1 MYKMSALSSR
11 RLWRLCRSLLH
22 IGLLVLS
29 LPDLVPAQFAP
40 GAASLN
46 RFGAELNRVKPLSQ
60 SSFSSVD
67 SFGSPITVFNMTTIS
82 PPFEY
87 DETATKVTAETIDA
101 ILGALDNAAQTIE
114 NAQISTSDISWTP
127 TTQRIPVTPEEGF
140 TIVPPHAVGPEDYE
154 EEDKVDLGG
163 LGGMDTD
170 FNMDGSHHGGDGSGG
185 AHIPTIPPWVF
196 GGGEDEGGGEYKTT
210 FEQEKSALGQ
220 KNTAAECAGSV
231 ILPNKNDKNFGINC
245 VNLF

>member
-29 LPDLVPAQFAP
+29 LPDLAQTQFAP
-40 GAASLN
+40 GAATMS
-46 RFGAELNRVKPLSQ
+46 RFGAQLADRAKKPGQPGFLSQ
-60 SSFSSVD
+60 D

-82 PPFEY
+82 PPIDF
-87 DETATKVTAETIDA
+87 ETATKVSAETIDA

-140 TIVPPHAVGPEDYE
+140 TIVPPHAVGGEH
-154 EEDKVDLGG
+154 GG
-163 LGGMDTD
+163 GNGDD
-170 FNMDGSHHGGDGSGG
+170 HEGGGDGGSDGG
-185 AHIPTIPPWVF
+185 IDD
-196 GGGEDEGGGEYKTT
+196 GD
-210 FEQEKSALGQ
+210 
-220 KNTAAECAGSV
+220 
-231 ILPNKNDKNFGINC
+231 DKNEQP
-245 VNLF
+245 NLSMMISFSLKTLAKAMLSPLWQSMTAPAKMQRSLRQRSST